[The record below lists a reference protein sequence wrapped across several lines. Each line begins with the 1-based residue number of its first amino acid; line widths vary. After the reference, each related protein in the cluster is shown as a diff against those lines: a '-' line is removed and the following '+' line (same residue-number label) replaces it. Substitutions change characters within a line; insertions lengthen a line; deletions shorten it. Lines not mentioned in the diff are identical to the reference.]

1 MVSKLNFLGLSFL
14 IVILFPLFPK
24 IFGNNSQHILILG
37 VTLAC
42 LNLTLNWKGLTF
54 KESTR
59 LLYFLCFFVLLFIVF
74 LFEFYH
80 SGFSLPYN
88 DLFALTKPFYLGLF
102 FLLGYASNFDIIKI
116 ISGIKKPLKIIIILG
131 LVFSLIEIYFIESIK
146 EILYTLYKREER
158 NILLD
163 KSTTWFGVTYY
174 SGFFWLIISMFSMH
188 LTNSRQNKKIWVFLT
203 IASLVP
209 LFLSQSR
216 TILLSFLFVLI
227 VMFFDSNS
235 FISSKSNLASK
246 SIRLILI
253 FVLVTILSYI
263 FLKYYDLISTSFGYI
278 INTFNLILE
287 GKYYLSGSL
296 MTRLDQITYAIDAN
310 QNILFGWGLGR
321 ELPLESIYAAYY
333 YRYGLPFLIITI
345 FIILNIGLK
354 MRKLSRQKLSDD
366 VKAFCR
372 AMYLVMICSPIAFF
386 SSPILETPKVG
397 FVYFFLIGLSIKLY
411 ENIKY
416 NNTSL

>member
-263 FLKYYDLISTSFGYI
+263 FLKYYDLISTSF
-278 INTFNLILE
+278 
-287 GKYYLSGSL
+287 
-296 MTRLDQITYAIDAN
+296 
-310 QNILFGWGLGR
+310 
-321 ELPLESIYAAYY
+321 
-333 YRYGLPFLIITI
+333 
-345 FIILNIGLK
+345 
-354 MRKLSRQKLSDD
+354 
-366 VKAFCR
+366 
-372 AMYLVMICSPIAFF
+372 
-386 SSPILETPKVG
+386 
-397 FVYFFLIGLSIKLY
+397 
-411 ENIKY
+411 
-416 NNTSL
+416 